1 MSMAL
6 VMSEMPD
13 VYRRV
18 LAEHVPDGGGRC
30 SACRNVSGETASWP
44 CQTYRV
50 AQEAKWVGEGNLP
63 GTGPH
68 GPVNPMAPPTPPPAP
83 RYESPYSLDAP
94 RTGDVPGFGFGD
106 PLSGDLPAYDRHEGG
121 RRRRREDDPAPFGS
135 ERDAPYGSSF
145 GVDDR
150 PRHAAR

>member
-18 LAEHVPDGGGRC
+18 LAEHVPDAGGRC

-44 CQTYRV
+44 CQTYRI

-68 GPVNPMAPPTPPPAP
+68 GSVSP
-83 RYESPYSLDAP
+83 RGGSAAARRSEPPYSMGTA
-94 RTGDVPGFGFGD
+94 RTGDVPDLGFSD
-106 PLSGDLPAYDRHEGG
+106 RPASELLPQREGG
-121 RRRRREDDPAPFGS
+121 RRRREEAPQA
-135 ERDAPYGSSF
+135 DAQYRAQGNVPYGL
-145 GVDDR
+145 DDN
-150 PRHAAR
+150 PRHAAP

>member
-18 LAEHVPDGGGRC
+18 LAEHVPDAGGRC
-30 SACRNVSGETASWP
+30 GACRNVSGETASWP

-50 AQEAKWVGEGNLP
+50 AQEAKWVSEGNLP

-68 GPVNPMAPPTPPPAP
+68 GQVNPMAPPTPPR
-83 RYESPYSLDAP
+83 RYDSPYSLDTP
-94 RTGDVPGFGFGD
+94 RTGDVPGFGF
-106 PLSGDLPAYDRHEGG
+106 SDLPGDTRPEGG
-121 RRRRREDDPAPFGS
+121 RRRRREDDDAAPFGS

>member
-1 MSMAL
+1 MSMAM

-68 GPVNPMAPPTPPPAP
+68 GPVNPMAPPEPPRRGQRPW
-83 RYESPYSLDAP
+83 SLEAP
-94 RTGDVPGFGFGD
+94 RTGDVPGFGF
-106 PLSGDLPAYDRHEGG
+106 SDLPVGGHPEGG
-121 RRRRREDDPAPFGS
+121 RRRRHDGQAPFGS
-135 ERDAPYGSSF
+135 ERDAPYGASF